1 MYTIPNDGRGRSASL
16 RSAMTRAVA
25 STPAVFNPVLRL
37 TPLALAL
44 VLVPYGHAHE
54 RLSLPAQ
61 IILGGGDDGQD
72 LQLPLARHTV
82 TAEQLNAPNLGANLS
97 ESLQRAPG
105 LVALNRQNY
114 AQDLQISSRGF
125 GARSQF
131 GVRGVRLVQ
140 DGIPLTMPDGQGQ
153 PALFDLD
160 GLQRIEVLRGPLT
173 TLYGN
178 ASGGIIQGFTGEAP
192 FYPTLD
198 NRTAVGS
205 DGLWR
210 SRLRYGGQH
219 GDLNISANISRLETD
234 GYRDHSD
241 TRRDIANLRLGWD
254 IDDVSSLTLLVNS
267 LDQPDTQDP
276 LGLTAEQVRADRH
289 QAPPQAELF
298 DTRKSVRHNQIGLN
312 YQRRLANEDQ
322 LTVMV
327 YGGER
332 DMQQFLAFPGS
343 GATAGGGVVELDR
356 RFGGGELGWQRETRL
371 FDLPV
376 TLAAGL
382 AYNYQGEE
390 RKGFVNANG
399 SKGGLQRDEFNRVD
413 SQEAYLIS
421 TWQLAPRWELVAG
434 LRYNRVE
441 FDSDDDYLVDG
452 QDDSGRMRVHRTNPA
467 LGLNWQW
474 TPQLS
479 LYAALGQG
487 FETPTFQELAYR
499 QDGAGM
505 NQALKPSLSR
515 NAEVGLKWRRDN
527 TRLDIALFDSR
538 VKDEIVTGTNQLGTG
553 RATYTN
559 AGRST
564 RRGVEL
570 SIEQQFAHGLSAYLA
585 YTWLQAEYDR
595 FIDGDG
601 TSHAGNRLPGIPR
614 HSFFAELA
622 WQPQDSGFATAL
634 EAQGMSQRYATDDN
648 QHQASGYTVLNWRA
662 GYQQPIGNLTLE
674 PFARL
679 DNLTDREYIGSLIVN
694 GSGGRYYEP
703 APERSWLVGL
713 GLQYQWR

>member
-1 MYTIPNDGRGRSASL
+1 MSRIL
-16 RSAMTRAVA
+16 LLA
-25 STPAVFNPVLRL
+25 STSL
-37 TPLALAL
+37 LACSI
-44 VLVPYGHAHE
+44 HAANQP
-54 RLSLPAQ
+54 LSLPAQ
-61 IILGGGDDGQD
+61 VILGGGNDNQD
-72 LQLPLARHTV
+72 LRLPLARHTV
-82 TAEQLNAPNLGANLS
+82 AAEQIHAPNAGANLS
-97 ESLQRAPG
+97 ESLQRVPG

-153 PALFDLD
+153 PSLFDLD
-160 GLQRIEVLRGPLT
+160 GLQRIEVIRGPLT

-198 NRTAVGS
+198 NRTVIGS
-205 DGLWR
+205 DGLQR

-219 GDLNISANISRLETD
+219 GDLNISANVSRLETD

-276 LGLTAEQVRADRH
+276 LGLTKQQVREDRR
-289 QAPPQAELF
+289 QARVQAYTF
-298 DTRKSVRHNQIGLN
+298 DTRKSVRHNQAGLN
-312 YQRRLANEDQ
+312 YQRRLANDDQ

-332 DMQQFLAFPGS
+332 DMQQFLGFPGG
-343 GATAGGGVVELDR
+343 GATAGGAVIELDR
-356 RFGGGELGWQRETRL
+356 RFGGGELGWQRSTEL
-371 FDLPV
+371 FNLPV
-376 TLAAGL
+376 SLAAGL

-390 RKGFVNANG
+390 RKGFVNASG
-399 SKGGLQRDEFNRVD
+399 SKGGLQRDENNTVD

-421 TWQLAPRWELVAG
+421 TWQLAPRWELIAG

-441 FDSDDDYLVDG
+441 FDSDDDYLTDG
-452 QDDSGRMRVHRTNPA
+452 QDDSGVTRVHRTNPA
-467 LGLNWQW
+467 LGLNWSW
-474 TPQLS
+474 TPELS

-505 NQALKPSLSR
+505 NPSLKPSLSR
-515 NAEVGLKWRRDN
+515 NAEVGLKWRSND
-527 TRLDIALFDSR
+527 TRLDIALFESR
-538 VKDEIVTGTNQLGTG
+538 IKDEIVTGGAIQIDDNPTTRNFF
-553 RATYTN
+553 TN

-564 RRGVEL
+564 RRGVEF
-570 SIEQQFAHGLSAYLA
+570 SIEQQFDHGISGYLA
-585 YTWLQAEYDR
+585 YTYLQAKYDR
-595 FIDGDG
+595 FNTVDNDDNSL
-601 TSHAGNRLPGIPR
+601 SHADRHLPGVPR

-622 WQPQDSGFATAL
+622 WQPQDSGFHTAI
-634 EAQGMSQRYATDDN
+634 EAQGMSKRYATDDN
-648 QHQASGYTVLNWRA
+648 QHQASGYAVFNWRG
-662 GYQQPIGNLTLE
+662 GYQHSMGNITIE

-679 DNLTDREYIGSLIVN
+679 DNITDREYIGSLIVN
-694 GSGGRYYEP
+694 EGNQRYYEP
-703 APERSWLVGL
+703 APERTWLVGL

>member
-1 MYTIPNDGRGRSASL
+1 
-16 RSAMTRAVA
+16 MTR
-25 STPAVFNPVLRL
+25 LY
-37 TPLALAL
+37 PLILATSATL
-44 VLVPYGHAHE
+44 LACSVHAANQP
-54 RLSLPAQ
+54 LSLPAQ
-61 IILGGGDDGQD
+61 VILGSGDDNQD
-72 LQLPLARHTV
+72 LRLPLARHTV
-82 TAEQLNAPNLGANLS
+82 TSEQIHAPNAGANLS
-97 ESLQRAPG
+97 EPLQRVPG

-153 PALFDLD
+153 PSLFDLD

-192 FYPTLD
+192 YYPTLD
-198 NRTAVGS
+198 NRSIVGS

-219 GDLNISANISRLETD
+219 GDLNISANVSRLETD

-276 LGLTAEQVRADRH
+276 LGLTRQQVRDDRR
-289 QAPPQAELF
+289 QSPPQADTF
-298 DTRKSVRHNQIGLN
+298 NTRKSVRHNQAGLN
-312 YQRRLANEDQ
+312 YQRRLANDDQ
-322 LTVMV
+322 LTLMV

-332 DMQQFLAFPGS
+332 DMQQYLGFGGGAPGS
-343 GATAGGGVVELDR
+343 GGGVIELDR
-356 RFGGGELGWQRETRL
+356 RFGGGELGWQRDTRL

-390 RKGFVNANG
+390 RKGFVNNNG
-399 SKGGLQRDEFNRVD
+399 SKGGLMRDEFNAVD

-421 TWQLAPRWELVAG
+421 TWQLAPRWELIAG
-434 LRYNRVE
+434 VRYNRVE
-441 FDSDDDYLVDG
+441 FDSDDDYLIDG
-452 QDDSGRMRVHRTNPA
+452 QDDSGRTRDHSTNPA
-467 LGLNWQW
+467 IGLNWSW
-474 TPQLS
+474 TPELS
-479 LYAALGQG
+479 LYAAIGQG

-505 NQALKPSLSR
+505 NRSLKPSESR
-515 NAEVGLKWRRDN
+515 NAEVGLKWRTDR
-527 TRLDIALFDSR
+527 TRLDLAVFDTR
-538 VKDEIVTGTNQLGTG
+538 VKDEIVTGANQVFTG
-553 RATYTN
+553 RSTYTN

-564 RRGVEL
+564 RRGIEL
-570 SIEQQFAHGLSAYLA
+570 SVEQQFAHGLSGYLA
-585 YTWLQAEYDR
+585 YSWLQAEYDR
-595 FIDGDG
+595 FVDNSGADF
-601 TSHAGNRLPGIPR
+601 ADNRLPGIPR

-622 WQPQDSGFATAL
+622 WQPEGSGFHTAI

-648 QHQASGYTVLNWRA
+648 QHKASGYTVFNWRA
-662 GYQQPIGNLTLE
+662 GYQQQLGNITIE

-694 GSGGRYYEP
+694 GAGARYYEP

>member
-1 MYTIPNDGRGRSASL
+1 MSRFL
-16 RSAMTRAVA
+16 LLA
-25 STPAVFNPVLRL
+25 STSL
-37 TPLALAL
+37 LACSI
-44 VLVPYGHAHE
+44 HAANQP
-54 RLSLPAQ
+54 LSLPAQ
-61 IILGGGDDGQD
+61 VILGSGNDSQD
-72 LQLPLARHTV
+72 LRLPLARHTV
-82 TAEQLNAPNLGANLS
+82 TADQIHAPNAGANLS
-97 ESLQRAPG
+97 ESLQRVPG

-153 PALFDLD
+153 PSLFDLD
-160 GLQRIEVLRGPLT
+160 GLQRIEVIRGPLT

-198 NRTAVGS
+198 NRTVIGS
-205 DGLWR
+205 DGLQR

-219 GDLNISANISRLETD
+219 GDLNIAANISRLETD

-267 LDQPDTQDP
+267 LDQPNTDDP
-276 LGLTAEQVRADRH
+276 LGLTRDQVREDRRLARS
-289 QAPPQAELF
+289 QAYTF
-298 DTRKSVRHNQIGLN
+298 DTRKSVRHNQAGLN
-312 YQRRLANEDQ
+312 YQRRLANDDQ

-332 DMQQFLAFPGS
+332 DMQQFLGFPG
-343 GATAGGGVVELDR
+343 GGVTAGGAVIELDR
-356 RFGGGELGWQRETRL
+356 RFGGGEVGWQRSTEL
-371 FDLPV
+371 FNLPV
-376 TLAAGL
+376 SLAAGV

-399 SKGGLQRDEFNRVD
+399 SKGGLQRDEYNTVD

-421 TWQLAPRWELVAG
+421 TWQLAPRWELIAG

-452 QDDSGRMRVHRTNPA
+452 QDDSGRSRVHRTNPA
-467 LGLNWQW
+467 LGLNWSW
-474 TPQLS
+474 TPELS

-499 QDGAGM
+499 QDGAGL
-505 NQALKPSLSR
+505 NPSLKPSLSR
-515 NAEVGLKWRRDN
+515 NAELGLKWRRDD
-527 TRLDIALFDSR
+527 TRVDIALFDSR
-538 VKDEIVTGTNQLGTG
+538 VKDEIVTGGAIQIDGSPTSRNF
-553 RATYTN
+553 YTN

-564 RRGVEL
+564 RRGLEL
-570 SIEQQFAHGLSAYLA
+570 SIEQQFAYGLSGYLA
-585 YTWLQAEYDR
+585 YTWLQADYDR
-595 FIDGDG
+595 FVDSSGANYAD
-601 TSHAGNRLPGIPR
+601 NRLPGIPR

-622 WQPQDSGFATAL
+622 WQPEGSGFHTAI
-634 EAQGMSQRYATDDN
+634 EAQGMSKRYATDDN
-648 QHQASGYTVLNWRA
+648 QHSASGYTVFNWRG
-662 GYQQPIGNLTLE
+662 GYQHTIGNITLE

-679 DNLTDREYIGSLIVN
+679 DNITEKEYIGSLIVN
-694 GSGGRYYEP
+694 EGNQRYYEP
-703 APERSWLVGL
+703 APERTWLVGL